1 MFTNKSLTTA
11 KSVYSI
17 SIYKTINEVIVAYPA
32 ASDTHPHSSV
42 LNCDQSLKILMQQAD
57 GLNAV
62 K

>member
-32 ASDTHPHSSV
+32 ASDTHPHSSI
-42 LNCDQSLKILMQQAD
+42 LNCDQSLKILM
-57 GLNAV
+57 
-62 K
+62 